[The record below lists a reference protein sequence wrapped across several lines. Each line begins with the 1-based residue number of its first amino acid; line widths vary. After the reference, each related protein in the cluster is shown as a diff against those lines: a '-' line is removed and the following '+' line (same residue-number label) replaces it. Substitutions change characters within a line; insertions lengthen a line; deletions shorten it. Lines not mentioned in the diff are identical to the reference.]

1 MKNPAGFYAE
11 IDKLILKYIKKLKEP
26 KLVKTNLN

>member
-11 IDKLILKYIKKLKEP
+11 VDKLILKYIQKWKEP
-26 KLVKTNLN
+26 KLAKTNLN